1 MTILGKHTVH
11 ELNDLV
17 NALSYEV
24 SQTQKASAACAAWA
38 QRDPPAFADWSAKLA
53 QAVAGWSH
61 AVHVAMVRIDE
72 TPHALWD
79 TVPAESHYQGC
90 LTAFKPFDDLI
101 RTFMQTSQCAITFD
115 HTPQPTAPDLDLDVY
130 KGADKAAKWIEKES
144 SSVTGKAKSYAPVV
158 AVVGLGALVV
168 VVVAVRKSVV
178 G

>member
-1 MTILGKHTVH
+1 VGS
-11 ELNDLV
+11 E
-17 NALSYEV
+17 
-24 SQTQKASAACAAWA
+24 
-38 QRDPPAFADWSAKLA
+38 RPPAFADWSAKLA

-72 TPHALWD
+72 TPHALWY

-130 KGADKAAKWIEKES
+130 KGTDKAAKWIEWKRSSRSAGSRSSLARGIEGAIPVPLATGAS
-144 SSVTGKAKSYAPVV
+144 SS
-158 AVVGLGALVV
+158 
-168 VVVAVRKSVV
+168 
-178 G
+178 